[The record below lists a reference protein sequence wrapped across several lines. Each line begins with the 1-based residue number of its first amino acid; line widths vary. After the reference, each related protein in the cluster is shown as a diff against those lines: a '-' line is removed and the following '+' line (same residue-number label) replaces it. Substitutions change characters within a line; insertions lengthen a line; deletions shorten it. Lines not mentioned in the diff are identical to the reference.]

1 MLWSPIGSDL
11 VYVHDNDIYHMIFN
25 HGQTIVRRLTESG
38 KPGVVYNGI
47 PDWVYEGNHVNKNKH
62 LKKDRLMYII

>member
-1 MLWSPIGSDL
+1 
-11 VYVHDNDIYHMIFN
+11 MIFN

-47 PDWVYEGNHVNKNKH
+47 PDWIYEGNHVNKNKH